1 MLYVVQVTTDVD
13 SLCLKQAKGLLL
25 EQNMLSCYEL
35 IEKFVGCLSD
45 HVEDLT
51 KQKYASLY
59 MH

>member
-13 SLCLKQAKGLLL
+13 SLCLKQAERLLF

-35 IEKFVGCLSD
+35 VEKFVGCISD

-51 KQKYASLY
+51 KQKYVSLH